1 MHVYLYFVFNFH
13 VFTFSCA
20 GPSLLHTG
28 YSPVAGCG
36 LLTVVA
42 SLVVERRL
50 SSCGVWAELPL
61 GHAGSSWTRDQTHA
75 PALVGRFLTIGPT
88 GTSYMY
94 YLFIFYVLYLH
105 KIRTFLCIL
114 IIIWFFFSEHILNI
128 FLHYYV
134 RCMLYN
140 YATSP
145 LFWDAYIVSK
155 FYLITNNRVMNLSM
169 FSSARRN
176 SSLRRRGLMT
186 ISNKPRFKPNKRA
199 YSCPW
204 RRKWQPLQYSC
215 LENSMDR
222 GTWWATVHG
231 VAESAMTEH
240 ISSTF

>member
-28 YSPVAGCG
+28 YSPIAGCG

-75 PALVGRFLTIGPT
+75 PALVGRFLTIGPP
-88 GTSYMY
+88 GKSYMY

-114 IIIWFFFSEHILNI
+114 IIIWCFSLNTYWIFFCIIMWGACYTTMQPAPYSG
-128 FLHYYV
+128 
-134 RCMLYN
+134 MLTLYPSF
-140 YATSP
+140 TW
-145 LFWDAYIVSK
+145 LQIIV
-155 FYLITNNRVMNLSM
+155 
-169 FSSARRN
+169 
-176 SSLRRRGLMT
+176 
-186 ISNKPRFKPNKRA
+186 
-199 YSCPW
+199 
-204 RRKWQPLQYSC
+204 
-215 LENSMDR
+215 
-222 GTWWATVHG
+222 
-231 VAESAMTEH
+231 
-240 ISSTF
+240 